1 MSLPQSQSVR
11 FVPFILIAGDVIA
24 LLMFVFA
31 GQRDHELVD
40 PNQPVV
46 GVILAT
52 LPFLSAWIM
61 AGAWLGAFRFDAEER
76 TYRFLSRALNTW
88 LVAALF
94 GIVLRALIL
103 GRAVI
108 PTPFVIAATGFGGL
122 FLLAWRCVFALGWR
136 LLKKT
141 RV

>member
-1 MSLPQSQSVR
+1 MSSPQSAR
-11 FVPFILIAGDVIA
+11 FVPFILLTGDVIA
-24 LLMFVFA
+24 LLLFVFA

-46 GVILAT
+46 GVILAA
-52 LPFLSAWIM
+52 LPFLPAWIV
-61 AGAWLGAFRFDAEER
+61 AGAWLGAFRFELDDHKGRPYA
-76 TYRFLSRALNTW
+76 FLGRALNAW
-88 LVAALF
+88 LVAAPI

-122 FLLAWRCVFALGWR
+122 FLLAWRVVFALGWR
-136 LLKKT
+136 LLKN
-141 RV
+141 RA